1 MVAQLAERPSR
12 IERGPAENPMNRIG
26 GATKAVKNITK
37 KPVTLN
43 FVCMCAVAG
52 VLDIIGL
59 FTSEVPGVGIAIS
72 IISATIF
79 IPWFYFSGVKFN
91 MKKIGTFGTTS
102 ILEMIPIV
110 GNAPFIILNVIY
122 SYYSE

>member
-1 MVAQLAERPSR
+1 MATQLAERPSR
-12 IERGPAENPMNRIG
+12 IQNPINRVQ
-26 GATKAVKNITK
+26 GAQRAIKNITK

-43 FVCMCAVAG
+43 LVCMCMVAG

-59 FTSEVPGVGIAIS
+59 FATTIPGVGIMIS

-79 IPWFYFSGVKFN
+79 IPWFYFSGIKFN
-91 MKKIGTFGTTS
+91 LKKISTFGTTS
-102 ILEMIPIV
+102 ILEMIPII
-110 GNAPFIILNVIY
+110 GNMPFILLNVLY